1 MFGNVGLND
10 RLTFSAFGSA
20 VNEVQRLQTL
30 TKKYP
35 QNLIASE
42 EFANYCGGGWITLGK
57 EKLRGVKEKLTVL
70 HPDMTDIVDSDDDG
84 AFEISYDG
92 VSDAEQVMLLYRDS
106 AGSPANRQWESRFS
120 EGRDDPNGDLAAA
133 TSARHHG

>member
-42 EFANYCGGGWITLGK
+42 EFATYCGGGWITLGK

-70 HPDMTDIVDSDDDG
+70 HPDMTDIVASDDDG

-92 VSDAEQVMLLYRDS
+92 VSDAEQLMLLYRDS
-106 AGSPANRQWESRFS
+106 AGSPAT
-120 EGRDDPNGDLAAA
+120 GNGNAA
-133 TSARHHG
+133 S